1 MHIHGDHVLGK
12 MFQERSGAFTVTTD
26 FQNITPLAP
35 AVDGLVDQPK
45 PLLTN
50 LLDFKILNRGH
61 P

>member
-1 MHIHGDHVLGK
+1 
-12 MFQERSGAFTVTTD
+12 MFQERSGAFIVTTD